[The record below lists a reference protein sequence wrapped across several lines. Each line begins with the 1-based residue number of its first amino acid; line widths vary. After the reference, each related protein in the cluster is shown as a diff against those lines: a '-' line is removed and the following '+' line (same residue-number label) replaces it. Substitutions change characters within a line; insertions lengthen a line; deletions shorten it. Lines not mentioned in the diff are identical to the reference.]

1 MKSECAKFFEIT
13 KEGTEITKVIL
24 IVKNKLYKR
33 VEVFKLEKKWET
45 EAIECKVEIKIWSSE
60 YRFMVDA

>member
-1 MKSECAKFFEIT
+1 MRQFFEIT

-33 VEVFKLEKKWET
+33 VEVFKLEKMGNR
-45 EAIECKVEIKIWSSE
+45 SE
-60 YRFMVDA
+60 RV

>member
-1 MKSECAKFFEIT
+1 MRQFFEIT

-33 VEVFKLEKKWET
+33 VEVFKLEKKGKQKRKSVKW
-45 EAIECKVEIKIWSSE
+45 K
-60 YRFMVDA
+60 

>member
-1 MKSECAKFFEIT
+1 MRQFFEIT

-45 EAIECKVEIKIWSSE
+45 EAKECKVEIKIWSSE

>member
-1 MKSECAKFFEIT
+1 MRQFFEIT

-33 VEVFKLEKKWET
+33 VEVFKLEKNGKQKRKIVKW
-45 EAIECKVEIKIWSSE
+45 K
-60 YRFMVDA
+60 

>member
-1 MKSECAKFFEIT
+1 MKSEGAKFFEIT

-45 EAIECKVEIKIWSSE
+45 EAAEYKVKIKIWSSE

>member
-1 MKSECAKFFEIT
+1 MRQFFEIT

-33 VEVFKLEKKWET
+33 VEVFKFDKNGKQKRKSIKW
-45 EAIECKVEIKIWSSE
+45 K
-60 YRFMVDA
+60 

>member
-1 MKSECAKFFEIT
+1 MKSKSAKFFEIT

-33 VEVFKLEKKWET
+33 VEVFKLEKMGNR
-45 EAIECKVEIKIWSSE
+45 SE
-60 YRFMVDA
+60 RV

>member
-1 MKSECAKFFEIT
+1 MRQFFEIT

-33 VEVFKLEKKWET
+33 VEVSKLEKNGKQKRKSVKW
-45 EAIECKVEIKIWSSE
+45 K
-60 YRFMVDA
+60 

>member
-1 MKSECAKFFEIT
+1 MRQFFEIT

-33 VEVFKLEKKWET
+33 VEVFKLEKNGKQKRKSIKW
-45 EAIECKVEIKIWSSE
+45 K
-60 YRFMVDA
+60 

>member
-1 MKSECAKFFEIT
+1 MRQFFEIT

-45 EAIECKVEIKIWSSE
+45 EAIEYKVEIKIWSSE